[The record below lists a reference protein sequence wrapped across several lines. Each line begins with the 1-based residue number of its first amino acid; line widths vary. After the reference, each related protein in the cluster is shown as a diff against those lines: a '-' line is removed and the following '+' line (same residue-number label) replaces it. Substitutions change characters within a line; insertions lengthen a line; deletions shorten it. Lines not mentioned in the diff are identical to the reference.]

1 MAANT
6 LALPGAGPS
15 SAANSPRK
23 GGGEKK
29 RKRKQAESKDKE
41 YDSDAELEVSAE
53 DLVAAD
59 ADGEEGE
66 ADADGEGDGGRVR
79 GGRARGGD
87 GEDEDEEEPAQPAAG
102 VDVKREAKRRRDET
116 LLLRGQLDE
125 EQGRRF
131 DAFQTVVIPRGVVKR
146 LNRDVYDQHVPN
158 TLTAVLAGMVK
169 VFVADVVET
178 AKQLQPYSQHPDGP
192 LQPYHLQLARV
203 RLQEQGLLGA
213 PRGDGAST
221 HSSTGLR
228 SRKRLF
234 RR

>member
-1 MAANT
+1 MAANA
-6 LALPGAGPS
+6 LALPGGGLS

-29 RKRKQAESKDKE
+29 RKRKQAEAKDKE

-59 ADGEEGE
+59 AD
-66 ADADGEGDGGRVR
+66 
-79 GGRARGGD
+79 ARGGD
-87 GEDEDEEEPAQPAAG
+87 GDDEDEEEAAPAPAAG

-131 DAFQTVVIPRGVVKR
+131 DAFQTVVIPRSVVKR
-146 LNRDVYDQHVPN
+146 LNRDLYDQHVPN

-178 AKQLQPYSQHPDGP
+178 AKALQPYSQHPDGP

-213 PRGDGAST
+213 PRGNGASA

-228 SRKRLF
+228 ARKRIF

>member
-1 MAANT
+1 MAANV
-6 LALPGAGPS
+6 LALPGGGPS

-23 GGGEKK
+23 GGGDKK
-29 RKRKQAESKDKE
+29 RKRKQAEAKDKE

-59 ADGEEGE
+59 ADGEEVD
-66 ADADGEGDGGRVR
+66 ADADGEGDGPRSRARV
-79 GGRARGGD
+79 RGGD
-87 GEDEDEEEPAQPAAG
+87 GEDEDEEEAAPAAAAG

-158 TLTAVLAGMVK
+158 NLTAVLAGMVK

-178 AKQLQPYSQHPDGP
+178 AKALQPYSQHPDGP

-203 RLQEQGLLGA
+203 RLQEQGLLGT
-213 PRGDGAST
+213 PRGGGGSA

-228 SRKRLF
+228 SRKRIF